1 VSNGSSGLSAPRGRT
16 NAARLRVVTYRL
28 EVSGALQARL
38 HLPTHTFA
46 LARTIHQDEVV
57 TVARDMSGGLPSGLI
72 RWQLA
77 K

>member
-1 VSNGSSGLSAPRGRT
+1 
-16 NAARLRVVTYRL
+16 
-28 EVSGALQARL
+28 
-38 HLPTHTFA
+38 LPTHMFA
-46 LARTIHQDEVV
+46 LARIIHQDEVV